1 MENLFKK
8 EIYKNLLVQLEQLEW
23 NRMKVIK
30 LWTTHLY
37 SRWAYKQGSY
47 IRWASIRHN
56 IFVGKWIGL

>member
-37 SRWAYKQGSY
+37 SRWAYKQGVLY
-47 IRWASIRHN
+47 P
-56 IFVGKWIGL
+56 GGLLSGIIYSLANG